1 MNKMLKRRVVADI
14 TPQFNEDLHPLLQH
28 LYILR
33 GINSNQALNR
43 DTQGL
48 LTYAQLKGIDKAV
61 AILYQALEAKQH
73 ILIVG
78 DFDTDG
84 ATSTALMV
92 KVLRHFN
99 ITQVSY
105 IVPDRFIDGY
115 GLSEN
120 VVKRAAEQQAKLI
133 ITVDNGIS
141 SFAGVELAH
150 RLGMQVIITDHHLP
164 PSTLPQADAIINPNQ
179 ADCPFTSKHLA
190 GVGVAFYFMLALRA
204 HLRKIN
210 WFAQH
215 NIPEINMAS
224 LLDLVALGTVADVVI
239 LDQNNRILVHQGIL
253 RIRHGHACVGIKAL
267 LDIAKKDHHK
277 LSAMDLGYVLAPRL
291 NAAGRMETMSLGIEL
306 LLCDN
311 QSLAKRMASELDSLN
326 KDRREVE
333 QSMQVEAVAWLNQI
347 EQTLQH
353 IPNGIVIYQPDWHQG
368 VIGILSSR
376 IKDRYYR
383 PVISFAPA
391 GNGMLKGS
399 GRSIHG
405 FHLKDALE
413 RIDTA
418 NPGLIDCFG
427 GHAMAAGL
435 TIAET
440 KLNEFRHCFEQLTN
454 EMLDENLLDHVIL
467 SDGELQGD
475 WFNCDIAQLIQDGGP
490 WGQGFPEPLFDGEFY
505 LHQQRIVADKHL
517 KVVVEPVAGGPL
529 IEGIA
534 FNIDRLTWPDPSIK
548 RVKLAYHLEN
558 NEFRGEKK
566 PQLLIRH
573 LWLMS

>member
-1 MNKMLKRRVVADI
+1 MNKMLKRRVAANI
-14 TPQFNEDLHPLLQH
+14 NPQFSENIHPLLQH

-33 GINSNQALNR
+33 GIDSNQAINR
-43 DTQGL
+43 DIQGL
-48 LTYAQLKGIDKAV
+48 LTYAQFKGIDKAV
-61 AILYQALEAKQH
+61 AILYQALETKKH

-92 KVLRHFN
+92 KVLRRFN
-99 ITQVSY
+99 VTQVSY

-115 GLSEN
+115 GLSES
-120 VVKRAAEQQAKLI
+120 VVRRAAEQQAELI

-150 RLGMQVIITDHHLP
+150 QLGMQVIITDHHLP
-164 PSTLPQADAIINPNQ
+164 PATLPQADAIINPNQ
-179 ADCPFTSKHLA
+179 ADCAFASKHLA

-210 WFAQH
+210 WFEQH
-215 NIPEINMAS
+215 DIPEINMAS

-239 LDQNNRILVHQGIL
+239 LDKNNRILVHQGIK
-253 RIRHGHACVGIKAL
+253 RIRHGYACVGIKAL
-267 LDIAKKDHHK
+267 LEIAKKDYHQ
-277 LSAMDLGYVLAPRL
+277 LSAMDLGYALAPRL

-306 LLCDN
+306 LLCEN
-311 QSLAKRMASELDSLN
+311 QTLAKQMASELDTLN
-326 KDRREVE
+326 NERREVE
-333 QSMQVEAVAWLNQI
+333 QSMQTEAVAWLNQI
-347 EQTLQH
+347 EKTLQD

-383 PVISFAPA
+383 PVISFAQA
-391 GNGMLKGS
+391 GNGILKGS
-399 GRSIHG
+399 GRSIYG

-435 TIAET
+435 TIAES
-440 KLNEFRHCFEQLTN
+440 KLNEFRDCFEQLTN
-454 EMLDENLLDHVIL
+454 EMLDESLLDHMIL
-467 SDGELQGD
+467 SDGELQSE
-475 WFNCDIAQLIQDGGP
+475 WFTCDIAQLLQEGGP
-490 WGQGFPEPLFDGEFY
+490 WGQGFPEPLFDGKFY
-505 LHQQRIVADKHL
+505 LHQQRIVGDKHL
-517 KVVVEPVAGGPL
+517 KVVVEPIGGGPL

-534 FNIDRLTWPDPSIK
+534 FNVDRLLWPDPSIK
-548 RVKLAYHLEN
+548 KVKLAYHLEN

-566 PQLLIRH
+566 PQLLIRY
-573 LWLMS
+573 LWTI